1 MSENTRNAT
10 GFIGY
15 EKLRVVAKSNETEK
29 LYLDNYK
36 NFGWEFEGYEPSVQ
50 DITSTTMSFKR
61 DRKIPNKAELT
72 KLQHQF
78 DSGIREIEKLE
89 SSKAVHASVIA
100 YGLGLIG
107 AGFTVGAV
115 FAFLGSST
123 ALGIILA
130 IPAAVGW
137 VLPYFCYN
145 RVLKSKTE
153 KTIRVIE
160 QKYDEIY
167 GVCEKGHSLVCA

>member
-1 MSENTRNAT
+1 MSENTKNAN

-15 EKLRVVAKSNETEK
+15 EKLQVVAKNRETEK

-36 NFGWEFEGYEPSVQ
+36 NFGWEFEGYVPSLHDVME
-50 DITSTTMSFKR
+50 TTMSFKR

-72 KLQHQF
+72 RLQHQF
-78 DSGIREIEKLE
+78 DSGIKQIEKLE
-89 SSKAVHASVIA
+89 FSKGVRASVIA
-100 YGLGLIG
+100 YGIGLLG

-115 FAFLGSST
+115 FAFSGSMT

-145 RVLKSKTE
+145 RILKTKTE
-153 KTIRVIE
+153 KTMPVIE
-160 QKYDEIY
+160 QQYDEIY
-167 GVCEKGHSLVCA
+167 AVCEKGHNLVCA